1 MSTVYMVSYDLRKP
15 GQDYAGIY
23 DALQSFPSWWHYL
36 DTTWLIVSDLDPAGI
51 FERLAPHLDQNDSL
65 IVMEVV
71 NRKAGWLPQKAWEWI
86 DEHGSVPGGA
96 VADQGR
102 Q

>member
-1 MSTVYMVSYDLRKP
+1 MSAVYMVSYDLRKP

-36 DTTWLIVSDLDPAGI
+36 DTTWMIVSELDPAGV

-65 IVMEVV
+65 IVMEAV

-86 DEHGSVPGGA
+86 DEHG
-96 VADQGR
+96 
-102 Q
+102 